1 MKKKYVITIVIFSVI
16 VFAIA
21 LYLISLAIISRP
33 SFKMSN
39 YESISNQGVLL
50 LQAFDDNYEIG
61 HMTSQNNRKWAQ
73 KNNYDYKVYKDVTK
87 GEKPHFMRYRAILEA
102 FKDSSIKY
110 VVYVDGDA
118 ILSFDHNKLYK
129 AKDKELTFG
138 NEFLFHNHWGW
149 LTKKSPINSGYIA
162 AQNTP
167 YVVNLINKLLTSN
180 SCKECRKSG
189 CGLHGFKDQGC
200 LDKLLKK
207 EKINKSNIGI
217 IQVQSRK
224 WPTTSLLIHPAG
236 TKDSTY
242 SNLKSAMLHF
252 KTMNESV

>member
-1 MKKKYVITIVIFSVI
+1 MKKKYVITIVISSII
-16 VFAIA
+16 VFAIV

-33 SFKMSN
+33 SFKISN
-39 YESISNQGVLL
+39 YESISNEGTLL
-50 LQAFDDNYEIG
+50 IQAFDNDYAIG
-61 HMTSQNNRKWAQ
+61 HMTSENNRRWAK
-73 KNNYDYKVYKDVTK
+73 KNKYDFKIYKNVTQ

-102 FKDSSIKY
+102 FKDPNIKY

-118 ILSFDHNKLYK
+118 VLSFDHAKLYK
-129 AKDKELTFG
+129 AKGKELTFG

-167 YVVNLINKLLTSN
+167 YVANLFDKLLKSD
-180 SCKECRKSG
+180 SCKECRTKG

-200 LDKLLKK
+200 LDKLLKNR
-207 EKINKSNIGI
+207 KINKSKIGI

-236 TKDSTY
+236 TTDPTF
-242 SNLKSAMLHF
+242 SNLKTAMLHF
-252 KTMNESV
+252 KGRG